1 MLKIKYLLPVFVIVL
16 LFGLSNSA
24 FAQVVCST
32 ASTPVSRDTLTGLTE
47 PAGDITFNCTQ
58 SGAGLTT
65 AATITVGYTTQA
77 GSNPTITNNTV
88 YPAGKPISITGGA
101 VAPCTFGAGPSVPA
115 GNVSNSTGQITITVP
130 AEGAAIAA
138 GATCSFT
145 LTGVLFAFPAGTTA
159 VSASLSVSPGNG
171 LGLISGQTT
180 PTVVTS
186 VLDGVC
192 PGALPCPGGA
202 TGIAASGAAGTVLT
216 AGTIITGTGA
226 LTIKENYIDFF
237 RDKTTFNSGNS
248 TQGVQL
254 QFTFANLPTGATLS
268 CAGVMAAAGGGAT
281 GTVTNVT
288 PASGTVTGAAT
299 APTLIVEVTG
309 APNLSAIDTITET
322 CTFAVGTATLPL
334 PLVSIT
340 AQVSLAPTG
349 KTGFETAP
357 GAVLTA
363 ATTGQIPR
371 YLSVPLTPVV
381 PLINIISTTTNILF
395 PFVTLS
401 SAYDS
406 GFAIANTTADP
417 FGAPVAASGTGGA
430 RPQSG
435 TVTLAFYPAT
445 GGGTP
450 FCISS
455 GAVASSPAV
464 AGLTCT
470 PLNLTI
476 STNSGG
482 GLSAGGVVSTGSS
495 WSFVLSDL
503 IKSSA
508 ATTFNG
514 YVFAITNFSNAH
526 ATTFVADPNFARFA
540 VGGPALVLPNP
551 GAAGFGRN
559 NLPVAAGLAEIL
571 GH

>member
-58 SGAGLTT
+58 SGATLTT
-65 AATITVGYTTQA
+65 AATITVDYQGAAQ
-77 GSNPTITNNTV
+77 ITNNTV

-101 VAPCTFGAGPSVPA
+101 VAPCTFAAPGPSVPA

-130 AEGAAIAA
+130 AEGAVMAA

-145 LTGVLFAFPAGTTA
+145 LTGVLFAFNAGTTRVA
-159 VSASLSVSPGNG
+159 ANLSVSPGNG
-171 LGLISGQTT
+171 IGLISGQTT

-192 PGALPCPGGA
+192 PGAQPCPGGA
-202 TGIAASGAAGTVLT
+202 TGISASGAPATVLT
-216 AGTIITGTGA
+216 AGTIIAPTGA
-226 LTIKENYIDFF
+226 LNIKENYIDFF
-237 RDKTTFNSGNS
+237 RSAGLFNSGNS

-254 QFTFANLPTGATLS
+254 QFTFANLPTGATLT
-268 CAGVMAAAGGGAT
+268 CAGTMAAADKSAT
-281 GTVTNVT
+281 GTVTNIT
-288 PASGTVTGAAT
+288 PATGTVTGPAAG
-299 APTLIVEVTG
+299 AANPTLIVEVTG
-309 APNLSAIDTITET
+309 AVNLAVVDTITET
-322 CTFAVGTATLPL
+322 CTFAAGTATLPL
-334 PLVSIT
+334 PLVSVT
-340 AQVSLAPTG
+340 ATVAVAPVG
-349 KTGFETAP
+349 AAFGAG

-371 YLSVPLTPVV
+371 YVSTPLTPAVTLV
-381 PLINIISTTTNILF
+381 NIISTTTNILF
-395 PFVTLS
+395 PFITLS

-417 FGAPVAASGTGGA
+417 FGPPVAATGTGGA

-435 TVTLAFYPAT
+435 TVTLAFYPST
-445 GGGTP
+445 GAGTP
-450 FCISS
+450 FCITS
-455 GAVASSPAV
+455 GAVASSPGV

-470 PLNLTI
+470 PLNLTV

-482 GLSAGGVVSTGSS
+482 GLGAGGVLATGST

-503 IKSSA
+503 IKSSS
-508 ATTFNG
+508 ATSFNG
-514 YVFAITNFSNAH
+514 YVFAITNFSNSH
-526 ATTFVADPNFARFA
+526 ATSFVADPSFVKFA
-540 VGGPALVLPNP
+540 VGGTALVLTNP
-551 GAAGFGRN
+551 AAAGFGRN
-559 NLPVAAGLAEIL
+559 ALFGLAESL